1 MTHRADRTGMDR
13 RNVRRFQIKA
23 ALRVRVWKSLVPE
36 HRAESVDLSERGI
49 FFVTNTMI
57 RKGQAVEILLKMPEE
72 ITGEPPTEWRC
83 IGPAVRVEQVNAA
96 SGKIGV
102 GVRFACYEVARC
114 DHATPALNQKS
125 ARAWPHEPK
134 VSMNLS
140 MEPHLKETK

>member
-1 MTHRADRTGMDR
+1 MDR

-83 IGPAVRVEQVNAA
+83 IGAAVRVNHGPPPGTTTKDEN
-96 SGKIGV
+96 G
-102 GVRFACYEVARC
+102 
-114 DHATPALNQKS
+114 L
-125 ARAWPHEPK
+125 
-134 VSMNLS
+134 
-140 MEPHLKETK
+140 ETA